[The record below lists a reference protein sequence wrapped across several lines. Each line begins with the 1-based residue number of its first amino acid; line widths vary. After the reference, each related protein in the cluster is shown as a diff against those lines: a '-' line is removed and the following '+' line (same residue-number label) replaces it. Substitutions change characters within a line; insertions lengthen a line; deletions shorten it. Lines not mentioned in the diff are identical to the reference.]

1 MRETCRCFLL
11 SFVFQS
17 SIMFFNKLIEEGTM
31 RRHLVFSLA
40 AFIFFCGFQ
49 GRAEKSVPEHSQE
62 GNRTYEEH
70 QQKQT
75 EVIERLRRANEAYRK
90 GEVVQKQKKEGRWEK
105 QTKAQNPYAMVL
117 TCADSR
123 VPPELLFQAEPGDLY
138 VNRVAGNVVD
148 PVILGSLEYGAEHL
162 HVPVLVVLG
171 HESCGAVQAA
181 LAVQTGKAEPDSFN
195 ISELLKILLRPAA
208 LAVKTGL
215 SGEKLVHRAVVEN
228 VKNTMRDIRT
238 LSPVLWNLSRG
249 GELRIVGAVYS
260 LETGAVEWIEP

>member
-1 MRETCRCFLL
+1 
-11 SFVFQS
+11 
-17 SIMFFNKLIEEGTM
+17 M
-31 RRHLVFSLA
+31 RRHMVFSLV

-49 GRAEKSVPEHSQE
+49 GRTEENIAKHPQQD
-62 GNRTYEEH
+62 NLTYEEH

-75 EVIERLRRANEAYRK
+75 AVIERLRRANEAYRK
-90 GEVVQKQKKEGRWEK
+90 GEVVQKQKKSSRWEE
-105 QTKAQNPYAMVL
+105 QTKSQHPYAMVL

-123 VPPELLFQAEPGDLY
+123 VPPEHLFQAEPGDLY

-148 PVILGSLEYGAEHL
+148 PVILGSLEYGAGHL
-162 HVPVLVVLG
+162 HIPVLVVLG

-195 ISELLKILLRPAA
+195 IGELLKILLRPAA

-215 SGEKLVHRAVVEN
+215 SGEKLLHSAVVEN

-238 LSPVLWNLSRG
+238 LSPMLWNFDRR

-260 LETGAVEWIEP
+260 LETGAVEWIAP